1 MSTTPSEATRS
12 SSGLRQTLRALRH
25 RNYRLF
31 FAGQGISLVGTW
43 MQRIALNWLVYELT
57 HSATM
62 LGLVGFAGQIPTFL
76 LAPLA
81 GVLSDRWNLHRVIV
95 ITQVL
100 ATIQALI
107 LAALDLTGTTQVW
120 HVLVLSIFLGVV
132 NAFDMPARQTFVV
145 QMLES
150 PADLPNAIALNSF
163 LVNSARL
170 LGPSIAGVLIAAVG
184 EGVCFLLNG
193 LTYVP
198 VVAALLAMKLRP
210 RQQTPDHKHVLHG
223 LKEGFVYAFGF
234 PPIRAILLLLA
245 LVSLVGMPY
254 AVLMPVFADKILHG
268 GPRTLGFLMAAT
280 GLGAIAGALVLAR
293 RSSVVGL
300 GRLIAWSAGLFGAGL
315 IAVSLS
321 RLLWLSLLLLAITGF
336 AMMQQMAASNTVL
349 QTIVADE
356 KRGRVMSFYTMSFM
370 GMVPFGSLL
379 AGGLAG
385 WVGAPNTLLI
395 GGCACV
401 VGAAGFALAL
411 PGLRVLV
418 RPIYVDKGIIPGVAS
433 LPVSG
438 TPPMEPPA

>member
-1 MSTTPSEATRS
+1 MSTTPSETTRS
-12 SSGLRQTLRALRH
+12 SGLQQMLRALRH

-31 FAGQGISLVGTW
+31 FAGQGVSLIGTW

-57 HSATM
+57 HSAAM
-62 LGLVGFAGQIPTFL
+62 LGIVGFAGQIPTFL
-76 LAPLA
+76 LGPLA

-100 ATIQALI
+100 ALVQALI
-107 LAALDLTGTTQVW
+107 LAALDLTHTTQVW
-120 HVLVLSIFLGVV
+120 HVLVLSIFLGVI

-170 LGPSIAGVLIAAVG
+170 IGPSIAGVLIAAVG

-193 LTYVP
+193 LSYVP

-210 RQQTPDHKHVLHG
+210 RTPKPGPQHVLHG
-223 LKEGFVYAFGF
+223 LKEGFAYAFGF

-254 AVLMPVFADKILHG
+254 AILMPVFADQIFHG

-280 GLGAIAGALVLAR
+280 GLGAIAGALYLAR
-293 RSSVVGL
+293 RPSVLGL
-300 GRLIAWSAGLFGAGL
+300 GTVIAWSAGVFGAGL
-315 IAVSLS
+315 VAVSLS
-321 RLLWLSLLLLAITGF
+321 RVLWLSLVLLAITGF
-336 AMMQQMAASNTVL
+336 AMMLQMASSNTVL
-349 QTIVADE
+349 QTIVTDE

-379 AGGLAG
+379 AGMLAR
-385 WVGAPNTLLI
+385 WVGAPRTLLI

-401 VGAAGFALAL
+401 LAASAFALVL
-411 PGLRVLV
+411 PRLRVLV
-418 RPIYVDKGIIPGVAS
+418 RPIYVDKGI
-433 LPVSG
+433 LPTVTNSS
-438 TPPMEPPA
+438 PPLV

>member
-1 MSTTPSEATRS
+1 MSATPSETTRS
-12 SSGLRQTLRALRH
+12 SGIQQMLRALRH

-31 FAGQGISLVGTW
+31 FAGQGISLIGTW
-43 MQRIALNWLVYELT
+43 MQRIALNWLVYDLT

-62 LGLVGFAGQIPTFL
+62 LGILGFAGQIPTFL

-100 ATIQALI
+100 ALVQALI

-120 HVLVLSIFLGVV
+120 HLLVLSVLLGVV

-163 LVNSARL
+163 IVNSARL

-193 LTYVP
+193 LSYVP

-210 RQQTPDHKHVLHG
+210 PARMSDHQHVLHG

-234 PPIRAILLLLA
+234 APIRAILLLLA
-245 LVSLVGMPY
+245 LISVVGMPY
-254 AVLMPVFADKILHG
+254 TVLMPVMAGEVLHG

-280 GLGAIAGALVLAR
+280 GLGAIAGALYLAR
-293 RSSVVGL
+293 RESVLGL
-300 GRLIAWSAGLFGAGL
+300 GTLIAWAAGVFGAGL
-315 IAVSLS
+315 VAVSLS
-321 RLLWLSLLLLAITGF
+321 RVLWLSLALLAITGF
-336 AMMQQMAASNTVL
+336 AMMLQMAASNTVL
-349 QTIVADE
+349 QTIVTDE

-401 VGAAGFALAL
+401 LAASAFALAL
-411 PGLRVLV
+411 PGLQALV
-418 RPIYVDKGIIPGVAS
+418 RPIYVDKGI
-433 LPVSG
+433 LPTVTNG
-438 TPPMEPPA
+438 APPPPEPPA

>member
-1 MSTTPSEATRS
+1 
-12 SSGLRQTLRALRH
+12 LRALRN

-31 FAGQGISLVGTW
+31 FAGQGISLIGTW

-62 LGLVGFAGQIPTFL
+62 LGVIGFAGQIPTFL
-76 LAPLA
+76 LGPLA

-107 LAALDLTGTTQVW
+107 LAALDLTHTTQVW
-120 HVLVLSIFLGVV
+120 HLLVLSIFLGVV

-150 PADLPNAIALNSF
+150 PVDLPNAIALNSF

-193 LTYVP
+193 LSYVP
-198 VVAALLAMKLRP
+198 VVVALLAMKLRP
-210 RQQTPDHKHVLHG
+210 QKRRPDHKHVLHG
-223 LKEGFVYAFGF
+223 LMEGFQYAFGF

-245 LVSLVGMPY
+245 TVSLMGMPY
-254 AVLMPVFADKILHG
+254 AVLMPIFADKILHG

-280 GLGAIAGALVLAR
+280 GLGAIAGALFLAR
-293 RSSVVGL
+293 RSSVLGL
-300 GRLIAWSAGLFGAGL
+300 GRLIAWSTAVFGAGL
-315 IAVSLS
+315 VAVSLS
-321 RLLWLSLLLLAITGF
+321 RILWLSLVLLAIAGF
-336 AMMQQMAASNTVL
+336 AMMQQMASSNTVL

-385 WVGAPNTLLI
+385 WIGAPNTLLI
-395 GGCACV
+395 GGAACV
-401 VGAAGFALAL
+401 LAAAVFGAVL

-418 RPIYVDKGIIPGVAS
+418 RPIYMDKGIIPAVTNSAMPG
-433 LPVSG
+433 PIPG
-438 TPPMEPPA
+438 PPPAAPPA